1 MPTPASF
8 KVAVTAM
15 AAVSLTAAVW
25 TAPQESKSAPLAK
38 QLTQVLDAAKL
49 DSIAAPDPAEPGTF
63 VAALYIQGT
72 QMLVVSA
79 KYAAPSLL
87 TDKLGR
93 KEFREVYIDLNSAS
107 DPHTKLFVMD
117 QLADG
122 LALKPEND
130 QPADTWELGKTQ
142 IVFDGDYK
150 KAKVSETEYQKT
162 FDDADTRYARILSLL
177 LAQAKGRSGS

>member
-8 KVAVTAM
+8 KVVVTAV

-25 TAPQESKSAPLAK
+25 AGAQGSKSAPLAK
-38 QLTQVLDAAKL
+38 QLTQVLETAKL
-49 DSIAAPDPAEPGTF
+49 DSVAAADPAEPGTF

-79 KYAAPSLL
+79 KYSAPTLL

-107 DPHTKLFVMD
+107 DPRTKIFVMD

-122 LALKPEND
+122 LLPKPDND
-130 QPADTWELGKTQ
+130 QPADTWEQGKTTL
-142 IVFDGDYK
+142 VFDGDAK
-150 KAKVSETEYQKT
+150 KAKMTDAEYQKA
-162 FDDADTRYARILSLL
+162 FEDADTRYARILSLL